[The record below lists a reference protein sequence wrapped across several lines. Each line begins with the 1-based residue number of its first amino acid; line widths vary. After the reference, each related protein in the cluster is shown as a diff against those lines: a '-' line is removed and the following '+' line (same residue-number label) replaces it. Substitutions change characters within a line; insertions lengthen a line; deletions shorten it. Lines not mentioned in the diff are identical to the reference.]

1 VIRWR
6 HDVAFS
12 QLLLREW
19 YFRAR
24 SRRDIAKL
32 DGNTIG
38 DLGLC
43 PSQMRFEADKPFW
56 RA

>member
-1 VIRWR
+1 MTWR
-6 HDVAFS
+6 S
-12 QLLLREW
+12 LKLLLREW
-19 YFRAR
+19 YFRTR

-32 DGNTIG
+32 DGHTIG

-43 PSQMRFEADKPFW
+43 RSQMRFEADKPFW

>member
-1 VIRWR
+1 MTWHVLK
-6 HDVAFS
+6 
-12 QLLLREW
+12 LLLREW
-19 YFRAR
+19 YCRAR
-24 SRRDIAKL
+24 SRREIAKL
-32 DGNTIG
+32 DAGAIR

>member
-1 VIRWR
+1 MTLRPLKL
-6 HDVAFS
+6 FP
-12 QLLLREW
+12 REW
-19 YFRAR
+19 RLRAR

-43 PSQMRFEADKPFW
+43 PSPMRFEADKPFW

>member
-1 VIRWR
+1 MTWR
-6 HDVAFS
+6 S
-12 QLLLREW
+12 LKLLLREW

-32 DGNTIG
+32 DGHTIG